1 MCHKASRQSTSHFN
15 LSPSR
20 IEGTP
25 DQVAVHIFEKI
36 ICPSTEEL
44 LKNNPEAAK
53 VFAYHI
59 FGLAL
64 SQLAEFHSTKSLD
77 KAVTVTLHNLLR
89 QLKKERN
96 ELKH

>member
-1 MCHKASRQSTSHFN
+1 MSKVIGEVN
-15 LSPSR
+15 LNPSR

-25 DQVAVHIFEKI
+25 DQVVVHIFEKI

-77 KAVTVTLHNLLR
+77 KAVTVTLHNLFASIE
-89 QLKKERN
+89 ERT
-96 ELKH
+96 

>member
-1 MCHKASRQSTSHFN
+1 MSKVIGEVN
-15 LSPSR
+15 LTPNR

-25 DQVAVHIFEKI
+25 AEVAAHIFQNI

-44 LKNNPEAAK
+44 LKNDPEAAK

-77 KAVTVTLHNLLR
+77 KAVSVTLHNLLR

-96 ELKH
+96 ELRN

>member
-1 MCHKASRQSTSHFN
+1 MSKVIGGVN
-15 LSPSR
+15 LTPNS

-25 DQVAVHIFEKI
+25 AEVAAHIFKNI

-64 SQLAEFHSTKSLD
+64 SQFAEFQSTKSLD

-96 ELKH
+96 ELRN

>member
-1 MCHKASRQSTSHFN
+1 MSKVIGEVN
-15 LSPSR
+15 LNPSR

-25 DQVAVHIFEKI
+25 DQVAIHIFKEV

-77 KAVTVTLHNLLR
+77 KSVSVTLHNLVQ

-96 ELKH
+96 ELKN

>member
-1 MCHKASRQSTSHFN
+1 MSKVIGEVN
-15 LSPSR
+15 LNPSR

-25 DQVAVHIFEKI
+25 AEVATHIFQNI

-64 SQLAEFHSTKSLD
+64 SQFAEFQSTKNFEKTVS
-77 KAVTVTLHNLLR
+77 VTLNNLVTR
-89 QLKKERN
+89 LKQERN
-96 ELKH
+96 ELRS

>member
-1 MCHKASRQSTSHFN
+1 MSKVIGEVN
-15 LSPSR
+15 LNPSR

-25 DQVAVHIFEKI
+25 DQVAVHIFKEV

-59 FGLAL
+59 FGLSL
-64 SQLAEFHSTKSLD
+64 SQLAEFHTTKSLD
-77 KAVTVTLHNLLR
+77 KAVSATLHNLLR

-96 ELKH
+96 ELKN

>member
-1 MCHKASRQSTSHFN
+1 MSKVIGEVN

-25 DQVAVHIFEKI
+25 DQVALHIFEKI

-44 LKNNPEAAK
+44 LKIILRLQRFCIP
-53 VFAYHI
+53 H

-96 ELKH
+96 ELRS

>member
-1 MCHKASRQSTSHFN
+1 MSKVIGEVN
-15 LSPSR
+15 LNPSR

-25 DQVAVHIFEKI
+25 DQVAVHIFKEV

-44 LKNNPEAAK
+44 LKNSSEAAK
-53 VFAYHI
+53 VFSYHI

-77 KAVTVTLHNLLR
+77 KAVTITLHNLLR

-96 ELKH
+96 ELRN

>member
-1 MCHKASRQSTSHFN
+1 MSKVIGEVN
-15 LSPSR
+15 LNPSR

-25 DQVAVHIFEKI
+25 DQVAIHIFEEI

>member
-1 MCHKASRQSTSHFN
+1 MSKVIGEVN
-15 LSPSR
+15 LNPSR

-25 DQVAVHIFEKI
+25 DQVAVHIFKEV

-53 VFAYHI
+53 LFAYHI

-64 SQLAEFHSTKSLD
+64 SQLAEFHSTKGLD
-77 KAVTVTLHNLLR
+77 KAVRVTLHNLLC
-89 QLKKERN
+89 QLNKERN
-96 ELKH
+96 ELRN

>member
-1 MCHKASRQSTSHFN
+1 MSKVIGEVN
-15 LSPSR
+15 LTPNR

-25 DQVAVHIFEKI
+25 AEVAAHIFQNI

-44 LKNNPEAAK
+44 LNNDPEAAK

-64 SQLAEFHSTKSLD
+64 SQFAEFQSTKNFEKTVS
-77 KAVTVTLHNLLR
+77 VTLNNLVMR
-89 QLKKERN
+89 LKQERN
-96 ELKH
+96 ELRN

>member
-1 MCHKASRQSTSHFN
+1 MFCIGFLILYSSNMYGDEIYLCNKA
-15 LSPSR
+15 
-20 IEGTP
+20 
-25 DQVAVHIFEKI
+25 IFKEV
-36 ICPSTEEL
+36 ICPSTEGL

-77 KAVTVTLHNLLR
+77 KSVTVTLHNLLR

-96 ELKH
+96 ELRN

>member
-1 MCHKASRQSTSHFN
+1 MSKVIGEVN
-15 LSPSR
+15 LKPSR

-25 DQVAVHIFEKI
+25 
-36 ICPSTEEL
+36 
-44 LKNNPEAAK
+44 
-53 VFAYHI
+53 AYHI

-77 KAVTVTLHNLLR
+77 KAVSVTLHNLLH

-96 ELKH
+96 ELKN

>member
-1 MCHKASRQSTSHFN
+1 MSKVIGEVN
-15 LSPSR
+15 LNPSR

-25 DQVAVHIFEKI
+25 DQVAVHIFKEV

-53 VFAYHI
+53 AFAYHI

-64 SQLAEFHSTKSLD
+64 SQLSEFHSTKSLD
-77 KAVTVTLHNLLR
+77 KAVSLTLHNLLR

-96 ELKH
+96 ELRN

>member
-1 MCHKASRQSTSHFN
+1 MAVITSI
-15 LSPSR
+15 P
-20 IEGTP
+20 
-25 DQVAVHIFEKI
+25 
-36 ICPSTEEL
+36 
-44 LKNNPEAAK
+44 PEAAK

-96 ELKH
+96 ELRN